1 MMKKI
6 FPYIAIIVSM
16 LIWAGSGIAV
26 KTALEVLHPMQLVVI
41 RFAIAVSLMLA
52 IGLIG
57 RKWIPEFALQ
67 KIDRKDWW
75 IFALSGFFE
84 PFLYFIF
91 ETYTYRNFATPTI
104 AEAFLSTSPLT
115 VPIFA
120 AILLKDRLNRNN
132 IIGILISTCGMI
144 LVVLAGSATFSIGS
158 TWAIPL
164 ALITVMAASGYV
176 ILLKVFPI
184 KYNAL
189 SITFWGQLV
198 ALCLFIPLWAITDG
212 EIPHIEWKTTA
223 SHQMVVC
230 LAYLS
235 ILSCVVAFMCYCY
248 GLRKIGVSQGNA
260 FNNIRPAFTAII
272 MWLLFDEHLPIW
284 KLAGMVIVI
293 LGLFICQ
300 KKNIQ

>member
-1 MMKKI
+1 MKKVL
-6 FPYIAIIVSM
+6 PYIAIIVSM

-26 KTALEVLHPMQLVVI
+26 KTALVVLRPMQLVVI
-41 RFAIAVSLMLA
+41 RFSIAVLLMLV

-57 RKWIPEFALQ
+57 KKWIPEFALQ
-67 KIDRKDWW
+67 KIDKQDWW

-120 AILLKDRLNRNN
+120 AILLKEHLNKYN
-132 IIGILISTCGMI
+132 IIGILLSTLGMI
-144 LVVLAGSATFSIGS
+144 LVVMAGSECFNIGS
-158 TWAIPL
+158 TQAIPL
-164 ALITVMAASGYV
+164 AFITVLAATGYV

-198 ALCLFIPLWAITDG
+198 ALCLFIPLWGIMDG
-212 EIPHIEWKTTA
+212 ETPHIDWQTTA
-223 SHQMVVC
+223 SHQMVVS

-235 ILSCVVAFMCYCY
+235 ILSCVVAFICYCY
-248 GLRKIGVSQGNA
+248 GLRQIGVSQGNA

-272 MWLLFDEHLPIW
+272 MWLIFDEHLPIW
-284 KLAGMVIVI
+284 KLVGIAVVIM
-293 LGLFICQ
+293 GLFICQ
-300 KKNIQ
+300 KKNIR